1 MKRRIAVLAAVF
13 ALAVG
18 MLGGCGNNAQPAA
31 DSTKAEENSM
41 DTSAQ
46 DEIVKD
52 TADEA
57 QQLRMT
63 YRYRHWKMVY
73 TMLNLIQ
80 TAACF
85 MLTRQMTDV
94 AP

>member
-41 DTSAQ
+41 DTSASNA
-46 DEIVKD
+46 IS
-52 TADEA
+52 
-57 QQLRMT
+57 L
-63 YRYRHWKMVY
+63 
-73 TMLNLIQ
+73 
-80 TAACF
+80 
-85 MLTRQMTDV
+85 
-94 AP
+94 

>member
-57 QQLRMT
+57 QQPSDDVQIPALEDGIYDLT
-63 YRYRHWKMVY
+63 
-73 TMLNLIQ
+73 Q